1 MSKEMLKNFTYEN
14 NMLRYEFRN
23 NCFTKDLYKD
33 FDDKAINLGLNSKID
48 DLLSGKVVNLTE
60 NQAAFHPKYRK
71 NKGFINEF
79 IKSDTDF
86 VRDRERLKDEALNN
100 FANEVEKSNAEN
112 IVSLGIGGS
121 FEGPKLLIES
131 LGHGEELSSYKHY
144 FITGSDRIELDE
156 KLKKLDPKKTV
167 FIVSSKSFTT
177 DETIESLKYVI
188 HWSGDMN
195 KFIAITANKNEAQ
208 KFNFKH
214 ITEFDKEIGGRYS
227 IWSRISFAAAFF
239 AMPANHE
246 NTFDNFCLGGSIA
259 DSYISDDEEY
269 QKFVKMLAFS
279 DIWFHNFK
287 EKNTRAILSYD
298 WKLRSLPNYF
308 QQLEME
314 SLGKRPNKNSEFK
327 KTGQIIFGG
336 YGPIAQHSY
345 FQLLHQGTQN
355 ICADIILNS
364 QNKYDNLA
372 YSQGITQARLL
383 SEGATTLLKDEETI
397 NGNVPVNLFIFD
409 GIDAKKLGFLIA
421 TWEHRV
427 FITSVMLQINP
438 FDQFG
443 VNAGKIYTKKYLADK
458 D

>member
-1 MSKEMLKNFTYEN
+1 MSKEIPETYTYEDN
-14 NMLRYEFRN
+14 ILRYEFRN
-23 NCFTKDLYKD
+23 NDFTNDLYKE
-33 FDDKAINLGLNSKID
+33 FDHKAVKLGLNSKID

-71 NKGFINEF
+71 NNGFINEF

-86 VRDRERLKDEALNN
+86 ASDTVFLKDEALNN
-100 FANEVEKSNAEN
+100 FANEVAKSNAEN

-121 FEGPKLLIES
+121 YEGPKLLIES
-131 LGHGEELSSYKHY
+131 LGHGEVLSTYKHH
-144 FITGSDRIELDE
+144 FVTGSDRIELDE
-156 KLKKLDPKKTV
+156 TLKKLDPKKTF

-177 DETIESLKYVI
+177 DETIESLKDAI
-188 HWSGDMN
+188 HWSGDIN

-208 KFNFKH
+208 KYNFKH
-214 ITEFDKEIGGRYS
+214 ISEFDKEIGGRYS
-227 IWSRISFAAAFF
+227 IWSRISFAAAFY
-239 AMPANHE
+239 AMRADSE

-259 DSYISDDEEY
+259 DSYLSDVEDY

-336 YGPIAQHSY
+336 YGPTAQHSY

-355 ICADIILNS
+355 TCADIILN
-364 QNKYDNLA
+364 KDNEFNGLA

-383 SEGATTLLKDEETI
+383 SEGASTLLKNEEII

-443 VNAGKIYTKKYLADK
+443 VNAGKIYTKKYQIKK

>member
-1 MSKEMLKNFTYEN
+1 MTTEISETYTYEN
-14 NMLRYEFRN
+14 NILRYEFRN
-23 NCFTKDLYKD
+23 NDFTNDLYKE
-33 FDDKAINLGLNSKID
+33 FDHKATKLGLNSKIN

-71 NKGFINEF
+71 NNGFINEF
-79 IKSDTDF
+79 IKSNTDF
-86 VRDRERLKDEALNN
+86 VPDRECLKDEALNN
-100 FANEVEKSNAEN
+100 FADEVAKSNAEN

-121 FEGPKLLIES
+121 YEGPKLLIES
-131 LGHGEELSSYKHY
+131 LGHAEVLSTYKHY
-144 FITGSDRIELDE
+144 FITGSDKIELHE
-156 KLKKLDPKKTV
+156 KLEKLDPKKTV

-177 DETIESLKYVI
+177 DETIESLKDAI
-188 HWSGDMN
+188 QWSGDIN

-214 ITEFDKEIGGRYS
+214 ITEFDTEIGGRYS
-227 IWSRISFAAAFF
+227 IWSRISFAAAFY
-239 AMPANHE
+239 AMPANNE
-246 NTFDNFCLGGSIA
+246 NTFDNFCLGGSTA
-259 DSYISDDEEY
+259 DSYLSDDEDY

-279 DIWFHNFK
+279 DIWLHNVK

-298 WKLRSLPNYF
+298 WKLRSLSNYF

-314 SLGKRPNKNSEFK
+314 SLGKKPNKNSEFK

-336 YGPIAQHSY
+336 YGPTAQHSY
-345 FQLLHQGTQN
+345 FQLLHQGTHN

-364 QNKYDNLA
+364 QNKHDSLA

-383 SEGATTLLKDEETI
+383 SEGASTLLKDEEII

>member
-1 MSKEMLKNFTYEN
+1 MSEIYTYEN

-23 NCFTKDLYKD
+23 NDFSKDLYKE
-33 FDDKAINLGLNSKID
+33 FNHKATELGLNLKID

-79 IKSDTDF
+79 KKLDSDFDPDIKC
-86 VRDRERLKDEALNN
+86 LKDEALKN
-100 FANEVEKSNAEN
+100 FVDEVAESNAEN

-121 FEGPKLLIES
+121 YEGPKLLIES
-131 LGHGEELSSYKHY
+131 LGHGEVLSSFKHY
-144 FITGSDRIELDE
+144 FITGSDRIEMGE

-177 DETIESLKYVI
+177 DETIESLKHAI
-188 HWSGDMN
+188 NWSGDMN
-195 KFIAITANKNEAQ
+195 KFIAITANKKEAQ

-214 ITEFDKEIGGRYS
+214 ITEFEREIGGRYS

-239 AMPANHE
+239 AMPANNE

-259 DSYISDDEEY
+259 DSLISDDEDY

-314 SLGKRPNKNSEFK
+314 SLGKRPSKNSEFK

-336 YGPIAQHSY
+336 YGPTAQHSY

-364 QNKYDNLA
+364 RNKYDSLA

-383 SEGATTLLKDEETI
+383 SEGAKTILKDEEII

-421 TWEHRV
+421 TWEHRI

-443 VNAGKIYTKKYLADK
+443 VNAGKIYTKKYLAVK

>member
-1 MSKEMLKNFTYEN
+1 MSKEIPETYTYEDN
-14 NMLRYEFRN
+14 ILRYEFRN
-23 NCFTKDLYKD
+23 NDFTNDLYKE
-33 FDDKAINLGLNSKID
+33 FDHKAIKLGLNSKID

-86 VRDRERLKDEALNN
+86 APDGYGLKDEALIN
-100 FANEVEKSNAEN
+100 FTHEVLKSNAEN

-121 FEGPKLLIES
+121 YEGPKLLIES
-131 LGHGEELSSYKHY
+131 LGDGEILSSYKHY
-144 FITGSDRIELDE
+144 FITGSDRIEISE

-177 DETIESLKYVI
+177 DETIESLKYAI
-188 HWSGDMN
+188 NWSGDMN

-214 ITEFDKEIGGRYS
+214 ITEFDAEIGGRYS

-259 DSYISDDEEY
+259 DSYISGDKDY

-279 DIWFHNFK
+279 DIWFHNVK

-314 SLGKRPNKNSEFK
+314 SLGKRPSKNSEFK

-336 YGPIAQHSY
+336 YGPTAQHSY

-355 ICADIILNS
+355 ICADIILN
-364 QNKYDNLA
+364 KDNEYNGLA

-383 SEGATTLLKDEETI
+383 SEGASTLLKDEEII

-427 FITSVMLQINP
+427 FITSVILQINP

-443 VNAGKIYTKKYLADK
+443 VVAGKILSRKFLK
-458 D
+458 DN

>member
-1 MSKEMLKNFTYEN
+1 MSKEIPETYTYEDN
-14 NMLRYEFRN
+14 ILRYEFRN
-23 NCFTKDLYKD
+23 NDFTNDLYKE
-33 FDDKAINLGLNSKID
+33 FDHKAVKLGLNSKID

-71 NKGFINEF
+71 NNGFINEF

-86 VRDRERLKDEALNN
+86 ASDTVFLKDEALNN
-100 FANEVEKSNAEN
+100 FANEVAKSNAEN

-121 FEGPKLLIES
+121 YEGPKLLIES
-131 LGHGEELSSYKHY
+131 LGHGEVLSTYKHH
-144 FITGSDRIELDE
+144 FVTGSDRIELDE
-156 KLKKLDPKKTV
+156 TLKKLDPKKTV
-167 FIVSSKSFTT
+167 FIVSSKSLTT
-177 DETIESLKYVI
+177 DETIESLKDAI
-188 HWSGDMN
+188 HWSGDIN

-208 KFNFKH
+208 KYNFKH
-214 ITEFDKEIGGRYS
+214 ISEFDKEIGGRYS
-227 IWSRISFAAAFF
+227 IWSRISFAAAFY
-239 AMPANHE
+239 AMRADSE

-259 DSYISDDEEY
+259 DSYLSDVEDY

-336 YGPIAQHSY
+336 YGPTAQHSY

-355 ICADIILNS
+355 ICADIILN
-364 QNKYDNLA
+364 KDNEFNGLA

-383 SEGATTLLKDEETI
+383 SEGASTLLKNEEII

-443 VNAGKIYTKKYLADK
+443 VNAGKIYTKKYQIKK

>member
-1 MSKEMLKNFTYEN
+1 MPENYTYEDN
-14 NMLRYEFRN
+14 ILRYEFRN
-23 NCFTKDLYKD
+23 NDFTKDLYRE
-33 FDDKAINLGLNSKID
+33 FDHKAIKLGLDSSIN
-48 DLLSGKVVNLTE
+48 DLLSGKVVNLSE
-60 NQAAFHPKYRK
+60 NKGAFHPKYRK
-71 NKGFINEF
+71 NKGFINEY
-79 IKSDTDF
+79 IKLDTDF
-86 VRDRERLKDEALNN
+86 APDRQCLNDEALIN
-100 FANEVEKSNAEN
+100 FVNEVAKSNAEN
-112 IVSLGIGGS
+112 IVSIGIGGS
-121 FEGPKLLIES
+121 YEGPKLLIES
-131 LGHGEELSSYKHY
+131 LGHEEVLSSYKHY

-177 DETIESLKYVI
+177 DETIENLKNAIY
-188 HWSGDMN
+188 WSGDMN
-195 KFIAITANKNEAQ
+195 KFIAITANKTEAQ
-208 KFNFKH
+208 KYNFKH
-214 ITEFDKEIGGRYS
+214 ITEFDNEIGGRYS

-239 AMPANHE
+239 AMPANYE

-259 DSYISDDEEY
+259 DSCLSDDEDY

-279 DIWFHNFK
+279 DIWFHNVK

-298 WKLRSLPNYF
+298 WKLRSIPNYF

-336 YGPIAQHSY
+336 YGPRAQHSY

-355 ICADIILNS
+355 ICTDIILNS
-364 QNKYDNLA
+364 QNKYDSLS

-383 SEGATTLLKDEETI
+383 SEGATNLLKDEEII
-397 NGNVPVNLFIFD
+397 NGNVPVNLFILD

-443 VNAGKIYTKKYLADK
+443 VNAGKIYTNKYLADK

>member
-1 MSKEMLKNFTYEN
+1 MRKEMPENYTYEDDI
-14 NMLRYEFRN
+14 LRYELRN
-23 NCFTKDLYKD
+23 NDFTSDHYKE
-33 FDDKAINLGLNSKID
+33 FDHKAIKLGLNSKID

-60 NQAAFHPKYRK
+60 NQGAFHPKYRK

-79 IKSDTDF
+79 VKSDSDF
-86 VRDRERLKDEALNN
+86 APGSKFTKDKALNN
-100 FANEVEKSNAEN
+100 FADEALSAEN

-121 FEGPKLLIES
+121 YEGPKLLIES
-131 LGHGEELSSYKHY
+131 LGQEEVLSSWKHY
-144 FITGSDRIELDE
+144 FITGSDRIELEE

-177 DETIESLKYVI
+177 DETIENLKHAI

-195 KFIAITANKNEAQ
+195 KFIAITANKKEAQ

-214 ITEFDKEIGGRYS
+214 IAEFDNEIGGRYS
-227 IWSRISFAAAFF
+227 IWSRISYAAACF
-239 AMPANHE
+239 AMPVNHE

-259 DSYISDDEEY
+259 DSYLSDVEDY
-269 QKFVKMLAFS
+269 QKFVKMLAYS
-279 DIWFHNFK
+279 DIWLHNIK
-287 EKNTRAILSYD
+287 ETNTRAILSYD

-314 SLGKRPNKNSEFK
+314 SLGKKPSKDSEFK

-336 YGPIAQHSY
+336 YGPTAQHSY

-355 ICADIILNS
+355 TCVDIILNS
-364 QNKYDNLA
+364 QNKHDSLA
-372 YSQGITQARLL
+372 YSQGITQAKLL
-383 SEGATTLLKDEETI
+383 SEGATNMLTDEEII

-443 VNAGKIYTKKYLADK
+443 VNAGKIYTKKYLANK

>member
-1 MSKEMLKNFTYEN
+1 MSIETSETYTYEN
-14 NMLRYEFRN
+14 NFLRYEFRN
-23 NCFTKDLYKD
+23 NDFINDLYKE
-33 FDDKAINLGLNSKID
+33 FDHKATKLGLNSKID

-71 NKGFINEF
+71 NKGFISEL

-86 VRDRERLKDEALNN
+86 APGVEGLKDEALIN
-100 FANEVEKSNAEN
+100 FVHEVAKSNAES

-121 FEGPKLLIES
+121 YEGPKLLIES
-131 LGHGEELSSYKHY
+131 LGDEEILSSYKHY

-156 KLKKLDPKKTV
+156 TLKKLDPKKTV

-177 DETIESLKYVI
+177 VETIESLTDAI

-195 KFIAITANKNEAQ
+195 KFLAITTNKSKAQ

-227 IWSRISFAAAFF
+227 IWSRISFAAAFY
-239 AMPANHE
+239 AMPVNSE
-246 NTFDNFCLGGSIA
+246 NTFDNFCIGGSIA
-259 DSYISDDEEY
+259 DSYLSDNEDY

-279 DIWFHNFK
+279 DIWFNNFK
-287 EKNTRAILSYD
+287 EKNTRAILCYD

-314 SLGKRPNKNSEFK
+314 SLGKRPGKNSEFK

-336 YGPIAQHSY
+336 YGPTAQHSY

-355 ICADIILNS
+355 ICADIILNEEN
-364 QNKYDNLA
+364 QYNGLA

-383 SEGATTLLKDEETI
+383 SEGASTLLKKEETI

-443 VNAGKIYTKKYLADK
+443 VNAGKIYTKKYQIKK

>member
-1 MSKEMLKNFTYEN
+1 MPETYTYEN
-14 NMLRYEFRN
+14 NILRYEFLN
-23 NCFTKDLYKD
+23 NDFTNHLYKE
-33 FDDKAINLGLNSKID
+33 FDHKATKLGLNSKIN

-71 NKGFINEF
+71 NNGFINEF
-79 IKSDTDF
+79 IKSNTDF
-86 VRDRERLKDEALNN
+86 VPDRECLKDEALNN
-100 FANEVEKSNAEN
+100 FADEVAKSNAEN
-112 IVSLGIGGS
+112 IISLGIGGS
-121 FEGPKLLIES
+121 YEGPKLLIES
-131 LGHGEELSSYKHY
+131 LGHGEVLSTYKHY
-144 FITGSDRIELDE
+144 FITGSDKIELRE
-156 KLKKLDPKKTV
+156 KLEKLDPKKTV

-177 DETIESLKYVI
+177 DETIESLKDAI
-188 HWSGDMN
+188 QWSGDIN

-214 ITEFDKEIGGRYS
+214 ITEFDTEIGGRYS

-246 NTFDNFCLGGSIA
+246 NTFDNFCSGGSIA
-259 DSYISDDEEY
+259 DSYLSDDEDY

-279 DIWFHNFK
+279 DIWLHNVK

-298 WKLRSLPNYF
+298 WKLRSLSNYF

-314 SLGKRPNKNSEFK
+314 SLGKKPNKNSEFK

-336 YGPIAQHSY
+336 YGPTAQHSY

-364 QNKYDNLA
+364 QNKHGSLA
-372 YSQGITQARLL
+372 YSQGITQAKLL
-383 SEGATTLLKDEETI
+383 SEGASTSLKDEEII

-427 FITSVMLQINP
+427 FITSVILQINP

-458 D
+458 A